1 MGNFGVIAAWLL
13 PPWRQCTL
21 CIQSSSLFATKWP
34 MLQTCMQLTLVS
46 WYVASMLCCHC
57 WMFSLSDAL
66 PMQSYPSKV
75 GFLCVAV
82 QICVRDNLFPTDL
95 FFRMK
100 SVVYVSWLTLW
111 SCSLHSCRMFV
122 LTVEYGLVHMGD
134 CMNCETLYFSF
145 DPAFVWPDLGAQTFT
160 LLSFKVL
167 SAYFC
172 VYPNWPVVCIGIK

>member
-1 MGNFGVIAAWLL
+1 MIYVTMLTTYLDSGSNTWEISAWL
-13 PPWRQCTL
+13 PPGCCRHGVSVHCT
-21 CIQSSSLFATKWP
+21 
-34 MLQTCMQLTLVS
+34 TLVS

-66 PMQSYPSKV
+66 PMQSYPSRV
-75 GFLCVAV
+75 WFLCVAV

-122 LTVEYGLVHMGD
+122 LTVEYGLVHRGD

-145 DPAFVWPDLGAQTFT
+145 DPAFVWPDLGAQTDDDE
-160 LLSFKVL
+160 LMLNVL
-167 SAYFC
+167 RCHLTY
-172 VYPNWPVVCIGIK
+172 